1 MLDWVLSYP
10 RVPQWFAA
18 GSQTH
23 SMHLSK
29 QVLMRTAAVW
39 LAALTIA
46 ASAHAGPSSLFW
58 GGGSGNWSTTAN
70 WSSNELGPYTVT
82 FSGNAATFG
91 SNTGGTLT
99 FTQNVS
105 LDVFY
110 ISSSGAYTFALAG
123 NDLSVANNAF
133 IVSAATTFDFG
144 GGNSTLTV
152 GSGFST
158 FSVEGFTVANYQAG
172 SDVIRF
178 GTSASGLTSTE
189 LSHIVFS
196 GYSMGGAAQIDSNGY
211 VTPMGVSAVPEPS
224 TYAAIFGAMALGAVA
239 VIRRRR
245 ATAIAQN

>member
-1 MLDWVLSYP
+1 M
-10 RVPQWFAA
+10 
-18 GSQTH
+18 
-23 SMHLSK
+23 
-29 QVLMRTAAVW
+29 
-39 LAALTIA
+39 IA

-70 WSSNELGPYTVT
+70 WSLNEYGPYTDT

-91 SNTGGTLT
+91 STTGGTLT

-110 ISSSGAYTFALAG
+110 ISASGAYTFALAG

-152 GSGFST
+152 GSGFYS
-158 FSVEGFTVANYQAG
+158 FFVQGFTVANYQAG

-178 GTSASGLTSTE
+178 GTSSSALTSTE

-196 GYSMGGAAQIDSNGY
+196 GYSLGGAAQIDANGF
-211 VTPMGVSAVPEPS
+211 VTPTGSAVPEPS
-224 TYAAIFGAMALGAVA
+224 TYAAIFGALALGAVA
-239 VIRRRR
+239 VVRRRRR
-245 ATAIAQN
+245 AVAGQN

>member
-1 MLDWVLSYP
+1 
-10 RVPQWFAA
+10 
-18 GSQTH
+18 
-23 SMHLSK
+23 MHLSK
-29 QVLMRTAAVW
+29 QTLIRAAAGW

-46 ASAHAGPSSLFW
+46 ASAHAGPASLFW
-58 GGGSGNWSTTAN
+58 GGGSGNWSTSAN
-70 WSSNELGPYTVT
+70 WSPNEHGPYTDT

-110 ISSSGAYTFALAG
+110 ISANGAYNFALAG
-123 NDLSVANNAF
+123 NTLSVANNAF
-133 IVSAATTFDFG
+133 IVSAVTTFDFG
-144 GGNSTLTV
+144 GGNSTLNV
-152 GSGFST
+152 GSGFSN
-158 FSVEGFTVANYQAG
+158 FYVEGFTVANYQAG

-178 GTSASGLTSTE
+178 GTSASALTSTE

-196 GYSMGGAAQIDSNGY
+196 GYSLGGAAQIDASGY

-239 VIRRRR
+239 VIRQRRR
-245 ATAIAQN
+245 AVAVQN